1 MSLSDGRHLYSL
13 RNIGC
18 TLVEHLVQIQGC
30 GCSTL
35 RLRNSFFVYLFKSH
49 SNDNNNT
56 WYRYKEL
63 AALLLGLEMVFQ
75 FSHFIQS
82 FFLTEETASE
92 RFLFEI
98 RMPFGTQTSVQHSSV
113 DLPSKYSIF
122 SELLNYHCQC
132 ITNDCAIQEE
142 KEAHGHSQ
150 NEFYHVGATCQVR
163 ILYLNRKRNFSLLS
177 CDLSNLYYKRSL

>member
-1 MSLSDGRHLYSL
+1 MTTKAQFSQSQYIKSGFWMSLSDGRHLYSL

-18 TLVEHLVQIQGC
+18 TLVEHLVQIQGV
-30 GCSTL
+30 GCSTF
-35 RLRNSFFVYLFKSH
+35 RSR
-49 SNDNNNT
+49 D
-56 WYRYKEL
+56 
-63 AALLLGLEMVFQ
+63 GLSVFTL
-75 FSHFIQS
+75 HTIV
-82 FFLTEETASE
+82 FLTEETASE

-98 RMPFGTQTSVQHSSV
+98 RMPFGTQTSVQHSSF

-163 ILYLNRKRNFSLLS
+163 ILFLGRKRNFS
-177 CDLSNLYYKRSL
+177 